1 MKNVNLVTKDTYL
14 NHDVTNAL
22 IDTIL
27 EQTYS
32 IMFTRQATYY
42 FIMKLNGYNAK
53 DMYKEVK
60 HRAKLAG
67 VDING
72 GVLSRET
79 RVAEYAIINLNKL
92 FTSIK
97 LDKNKAESCIKEI
110 AKIMSKNDIKYNAL
124 KDKLVQP
131 KKPEDESA
139 DSILQES
146 KSNGDSQ
153 ESETTK
159 KETQETTLES
169 VIDFINNTTQENR
182 LKLADILAT
191 AIKANAGI
199 RKAM

>member
-1 MKNVNLVTKDTYL
+1 MKTVNLINKESTL

-42 FIMKLNGYNAK
+42 FIMKLNGYSAK
-53 DMYKEVK
+53 DMLKEVK

-67 VDING
+67 VDVNS

-79 RVAEYAIINLNKL
+79 RVADYAIINLHNL

-110 AKIMSKNDIKYNAL
+110 AKIMADNDIKYNAL
-124 KDKLVQP
+124 KDKLVT
-131 KKPEDESA
+131 KKPEDESS
-139 DSILQES
+139 DSIPQES
-146 KSNGDSQ
+146 KNQVDSQ
-153 ESETTK
+153 ESETT
-159 KETQETTLES
+159 QAQNILTLES
-169 VIDFINNTTQENR
+169 VIEFINNTTQENR
-182 LKLADILAT
+182 LKLADILAS

>member
-1 MKNVNLVTKDTYL
+1 MKKVNLTNKESML

-42 FIMKLNGYNAK
+42 FIMKLNGYDSKN
-53 DMYKEVK
+53 MYKEVK

-79 RVAEYAIINLNKL
+79 RVADYAIINLHNL
-92 FTSIK
+92 FTSVKFDI
-97 LDKNKAESCIKEI
+97 NKAESCIKAI
-110 AKIMSKNDIKYNAL
+110 AKIMADNDIKYNAL

-131 KKPEDESA
+131 KNESA
-139 DSILQES
+139 DSIPQES
-146 KSNGDSQ
+146 DSQESDSQ
-153 ESETTK
+153 ESETTQK
-159 KETQETTLES
+159 TTLES
-169 VIDFINNTTQENR
+169 VIEFINNTTQENR
-182 LKLADILAT
+182 LKLADILAS

-199 RKAM
+199 REAM

>member
-1 MKNVNLVTKDTYL
+1 MKTVNLINKESTL

-27 EQTYS
+27 EQSYS

-42 FIMKLNGYNAK
+42 FIMKLNGYSAK
-53 DMYKEVK
+53 DMLKEVK

-67 VDING
+67 VDVNS

-79 RVAEYAIINLNKL
+79 RVADYAIINLHNL
-92 FTSIK
+92 FASVK

-110 AKIMSKNDIKYNAL
+110 AKIMADNDIKYNAL
-124 KDKLVQP
+124 KDKLVT
-131 KKPEDESA
+131 KKPESA
-139 DSILQES
+139 DSIPQES
-146 KSNGDSQ
+146 DSQ
-153 ESETTK
+153 ESETTQETTK

-169 VIDFINNTTQENR
+169 VIEFINNTTQENR
-182 LKLADILAT
+182 LKLADVLAS

-199 RKAM
+199 REAI

>member
-1 MKNVNLVTKDTYL
+1 MKKVNLINKESTL

-27 EQTYS
+27 EQSYS

-42 FIMKLNGYNAK
+42 FIMKLNGYSAK

-67 VDING
+67 IDVNG

-79 RVAEYAIINLNKL
+79 RVADYAIINLNNL
-92 FTSIK
+92 FTSVK

-110 AKIMSKNDIKYNAL
+110 AKIMADNDIKYNAL
-124 KDKLVQP
+124 QDKIVT
-131 KKPEDESA
+131 KKPESA
-139 DSILQES
+139 DSIPQESNSQES
-146 KSNGDSQ
+146 K
-153 ESETTK
+153 TTQK
-159 KETQETTLES
+159 QTQGTTLES

-182 LKLADILAT
+182 LKLADVLAS
-191 AIKANAGI
+191 AIKANAGSRESI
-199 RKAM
+199 AEAM